1 MLLAVP
7 YETIELAKI
16 QIEPFHTDRRQR
28 RTAPLLYRDAGL
40 TLTGCS
46 ILCPPLPISHYD
58 PVSNRLKLEMTNRIL
73 GLRLY
78 AIQDCIANH
87 LFTTR
92 VLPDLSLREIHGIL
106 QKLYLPTTLTVYAYP
121 TTPVQ
126 TDRGPQDLA
135 SLEPGS
141 SLQFVLRI
149 HGLLLLENRGVP
161 HVRIQH
167 SIVALSA

>member
-7 YETIELAKI
+7 YETIELAKL
-16 QIEPFHTDRRQR
+16 QIDPFHTDRRQR
-28 RTAPLLYRDAGL
+28 RIAPLLYKDAGL
-40 TLTGCS
+40 TFTGCS

-58 PVSNRLKLEMTNRIL
+58 PVSNRLKLEMTNRVF

-78 AIQDCIANH
+78 AMQDYLANH
-87 LFTTR
+87 LFTSR
-92 VLPDLSLREIHGIL
+92 VIPDLSLREIHGIL
-106 QKLYLPTTLTVYAYP
+106 QKLYLPSSLTVYAYP

-126 TDRGPQDLA
+126 TNSGLKDLA

-141 SLQFVLRI
+141 SLRMVLRI
-149 HGLLLLENRGVP
+149 HGLLLLENRGAP

-167 SIVALSA
+167 SIVALNA